1 MKSIYIILLI
11 IFTLSCQREERN
23 QLGVGYNKTLIMPP
37 TNDLPTPTS
46 IKEDKSTIKNSNNN
60 VINSILDQSNMEEID
75 LLIIDKIDD
84 IPMTYGRCI
93 RGGMILRLFFFWQA
107 EIFVYGKGP

>member
-1 MKSIYIILLI
+1 MKSIYIIFLI

-23 QLGVGYNKTLIMPP
+23 QLGVGYNKTLIIPP

-46 IKEDKSTIKNSNNN
+46 IKEDKSSIKNSNNN

-75 LLIIDKIDD
+75 PLIIDKIDEESGYNSD
-84 IPMTYGRCI
+84 ENFFQW
-93 RGGMILRLFFFWQA
+93 LF
-107 EIFVYGKGP
+107 KGQSKR

>member
-23 QLGVGYNKTLIMPP
+23 QVGVGYNKTLIIPP

-60 VINSILDQSNMEEID
+60 VINSILDQSNIEEID
-75 LLIIDKIDD
+75 PLIADKIDEQSGYNSD
-84 IPMTYGRCI
+84 ENF
-93 RGGMILRLFFFWQA
+93 LQWLF
-107 EIFVYGKGP
+107 KGQSKR

>member
-75 LLIIDKIDD
+75 LLIIDKIDEESGYNSD
-84 IPMTYGRCI
+84 ENFFQW
-93 RGGMILRLFFFWQA
+93 LF
-107 EIFVYGKGP
+107 KGQSKR

>member
-23 QLGVGYNKTLIMPP
+23 QVGVGYNKTLIIPP
-37 TNDLPTPTS
+37 TNDLPTPSS
-46 IKEDKSTIKNSNNN
+46 IKEDKSSIKNSNNN

-75 LLIIDKIDD
+75 PLIIDKIDEESGYNSD
-84 IPMTYGRCI
+84 ENFFQW
-93 RGGMILRLFFFWQA
+93 LF
-107 EIFVYGKGP
+107 KGQSKR

>member
-23 QLGVGYNKTLIMPP
+23 QLGVGYNKTLIIPP

-46 IKEDKSTIKNSNNN
+46 MKEDKSIIKNSNNN
-60 VINSILDQSNMEEID
+60 VINSILDQSNIEEID
-75 LLIIDKIDD
+75 PLIADKIDEE
-84 IPMTYGRCI
+84 
-93 RGGMILRLFFFWQA
+93 GGYNSDENFFQWLF
-107 EIFVYGKGP
+107 KGQSKR

>member
-23 QLGVGYNKTLIMPP
+23 QLGVRYNKTLIIPP

-46 IKEDKSTIKNSNNN
+46 IKEDKSSIKNSNNN

-75 LLIIDKIDD
+75 PLIIDKIDEESGYNSD
-84 IPMTYGRCI
+84 ENFFQW
-93 RGGMILRLFFFWQA
+93 LF
-107 EIFVYGKGP
+107 KGQSKR

>member
-23 QLGVGYNKTLIMPP
+23 QVGVGYNKTLIIPP

-46 IKEDKSTIKNSNNN
+46 IKEDKSSIKNSNNN

-75 LLIIDKIDD
+75 PLIIDKIDEESGYNSD
-84 IPMTYGRCI
+84 ENFFQW
-93 RGGMILRLFFFWQA
+93 LF
-107 EIFVYGKGP
+107 KGQSKR

>member
-46 IKEDKSTIKNSNNN
+46 IKEDKSSIKNSNNN
-60 VINSILDQSNMEEID
+60 VINSILDQSNIEEID
-75 LLIIDKIDD
+75 PLIADKIDEQSGYNSD
-84 IPMTYGRCI
+84 ENFI
-93 RGGMILRLFFFWQA
+93 
-107 EIFVYGKGP
+107 

>member
-23 QLGVGYNKTLIMPP
+23 QLGVGYNKTLIIPP

-46 IKEDKSTIKNSNNN
+46 IQEDKSIIKNSNNN

-75 LLIIDKIDD
+75 PLIIDKIDEESGYNSD
-84 IPMTYGRCI
+84 ENFFQW
-93 RGGMILRLFFFWQA
+93 LF
-107 EIFVYGKGP
+107 KGQSKR

>member
-23 QLGVGYNKTLIMPP
+23 QLGVGYNKTLIIPP

-46 IKEDKSTIKNSNNN
+46 IKEDKSSIKNSNNN

-75 LLIIDKIDD
+75 PLIIDKIDEESGYNSD
-84 IPMTYGRCI
+84 ENFFQW
-93 RGGMILRLFFFWQA
+93 LF
-107 EIFVYGKGP
+107 KGQSKR

>member
-1 MKSIYIILLI
+1 MKSIYIIFLI

-23 QLGVGYNKTLIMPP
+23 QLGVGYNKTLIIPP

-75 LLIIDKIDD
+75 PLIIDKIDEESGYNSD
-84 IPMTYGRCI
+84 ENFFQW
-93 RGGMILRLFFFWQA
+93 LF
-107 EIFVYGKGP
+107 KGQSKR

>member
-23 QLGVGYNKTLIMPP
+23 QLGVGYNKTLIIPP

-46 IKEDKSTIKNSNNN
+46 MKEDKSIIKNSNNN

-75 LLIIDKIDD
+75 PLIIDKIDEESGYNSD
-84 IPMTYGRCI
+84 ENFFQW
-93 RGGMILRLFFFWQA
+93 LF
-107 EIFVYGKGP
+107 KGQSKR

>member
-23 QLGVGYNKTLIMPP
+23 QVGVGYNKTLIIPP

-46 IKEDKSTIKNSNNN
+46 IKEDKSSIKNSNNN
-60 VINSILDQSNMEEID
+60 VINSILDQSNMEEMD
-75 LLIIDKIDD
+75 PLIIDKIDEESGYNSD
-84 IPMTYGRCI
+84 ENFFQW
-93 RGGMILRLFFFWQA
+93 LF
-107 EIFVYGKGP
+107 KGQSKR

>member
-46 IKEDKSTIKNSNNN
+46 IKEDKSSIKNSNNN
-60 VINSILDQSNMEEID
+60 VINSILDQSNIEEID
-75 LLIIDKIDD
+75 PLIADKIDEESGYNSD
-84 IPMTYGRCI
+84 ENFFQW
-93 RGGMILRLFFFWQA
+93 LF
-107 EIFVYGKGP
+107 KGQSKR

>member
-1 MKSIYIILLI
+1 MKSIYIIFLI

-46 IKEDKSTIKNSNNN
+46 IKEDKSSIKNSNNN

-75 LLIIDKIDD
+75 PLIIDKIDEESGYNSD
-84 IPMTYGRCI
+84 ENFFQW
-93 RGGMILRLFFFWQA
+93 LF
-107 EIFVYGKGP
+107 KGQSKR